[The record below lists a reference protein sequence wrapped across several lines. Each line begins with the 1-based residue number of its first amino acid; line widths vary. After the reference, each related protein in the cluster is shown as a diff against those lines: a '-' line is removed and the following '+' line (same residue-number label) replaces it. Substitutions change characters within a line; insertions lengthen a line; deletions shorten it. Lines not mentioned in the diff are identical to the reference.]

1 MHKVG
6 AIPFALKKDQIAV
19 LFVTSQKRGR
29 WIVPKGNLM
38 AGESHKKAANRE
50 AFEEAGVKGRL
61 LKDFPV
67 TCLIS
72 KSTSHGLTH
81 NPVTF
86 YPLLVEK
93 QLDKWPEDKVRERH
107 WALLRDAGR
116 VVSREDY
123 LALVRVFEQLSP
135 WIIKSSA

>member
-1 MHKVG
+1 M
-6 AIPFALKKDQIAV
+6 
-19 LFVTSQKRGR
+19 LFVTSQKAGSLDLAKRQSDGR
-29 WIVPKGNLM
+29 REPQ
-38 AGESHKKAANRE
+38 KAANRE

-123 LALVRVFEQLSP
+123 LALVRVFERLSP